1 MYVNQ
6 VTGVSGKGS
15 CSGSGAFDFAAANG
29 CGSDVKVAADR
40 AVLIDRDDIG
50 ATVTGPLRFVSDG
63 SGGTISGDV
72 AVNESR
78 YRLGRATAATA
89 VPQLNIKEINLPG
102 GGEEDEAPTR
112 PWKLDVHA
120 KMKNRLMVTGHGLDS
135 EWSAEERK
143 RGV

>member
-1 MYVNQ
+1 ML
-6 VTGVSGKGS
+6 SLHD
-15 CSGSGAFDFAAANG
+15 ALRIL
-29 CGSDVKVAADR
+29 KVAADR

-112 PWKLDVHA
+112 P
-120 KMKNRLMVTGHGLDS
+120 RRS
-135 EWSAEERK
+135 EELRVGKECVRTCSC
-143 RGV
+143 RGSPYH

>member
-29 CGSDVKVAADR
+29 FGIDVKVAADR

-63 SGGTISGDV
+63 SGGTISRDV
-72 AVNESR
+72 AVTESR
-78 YRLGRATAATA
+78 YRLGRATAAPS
-89 VPQLNIKEINLPG
+89 VPQLHINEIKLPRG
-102 GGEEDEAPTR
+102 GTGEHTTPRHRRRE
-112 PWKLDVHA
+112 
-120 KMKNRLMVTGHGLDS
+120 S
-135 EWSAEERK
+135 
-143 RGV
+143 

>member
-1 MYVNQ
+1 ML
-6 VTGVSGKGS
+6 SLHD
-15 CSGSGAFDFAAANG
+15 ALRIL
-29 CGSDVKVAADR
+29 KVAADR
-40 AVLIDRDDIG
+40 AVLIDRDDFG

-120 KMKNRLMVTGHGLDS
+120 KKIGRASCG
-135 EWSAEERK
+135 ER
-143 RGV
+143 VCQSV